1 MKLKVTY
8 TNGIVK
14 EITGGFT
21 CTPDKM
27 NMTGQQK
34 IVVSYGGKST
44 GFYVTVNPPV
54 SSVTIAKKP
63 TKLTYT
69 EGNTFNASGMKLKV
83 TYANGSV
90 KEITSGFTCTPAKLS
105 NVGQQKIVVSY
116 GGQSTGFYVTVN
128 PAVASVTIAKK
139 PAKLTYKKGES
150 FNSAGMKLKITYSD
164 GTIKT
169 VTSGFSYSPSKLNTA
184 GQQKIIVNYGG
195 KTTGFYVTVK

>member
-21 CTPDKM
+21 CTPAKM
-27 NMTGQQK
+27 TVAGQQK
-34 IVVSYGGKST
+34 IVVSYGGQST

-63 TKLTYT
+63 TKLTY
-69 EGNTFNASGMKLKV
+69 
-83 TYANGSV
+83 
-90 KEITSGFTCTPAKLS
+90 
-105 NVGQQKIVVSY
+105 
-116 GGQSTGFYVTVN
+116 
-128 PAVASVTIAKK
+128 
-139 PAKLTYKKGES
+139 KKGES

-164 GTIKT
+164 GTTKT